1 MVKFFLF
8 FWNLVVDTCANG
20 PKESL
25 VDSRWYLV
33 SGIRKTEFIIL
44 ATAFTD

>member
-25 VDSRWYLV
+25 VDSRLSLV
-33 SGIRKTEFIIL
+33 EETLDADFAGYADFEV
-44 ATAFTD
+44 